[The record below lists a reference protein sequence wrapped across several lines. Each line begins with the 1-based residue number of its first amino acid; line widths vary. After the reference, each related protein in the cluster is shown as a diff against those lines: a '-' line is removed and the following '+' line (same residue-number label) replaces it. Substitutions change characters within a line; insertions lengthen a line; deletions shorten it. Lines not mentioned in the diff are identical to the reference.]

1 MIKQM
6 TTSMVLLTLGLF
18 TAPVGAL
25 TVFVDLDGDMLYDS
39 QGTFIPGDIFTASIY
54 ADVDNTHGGLV
65 GFGVSMTFDEP
76 PISVNAVPT
85 QLSNVVIDPQWNFLP
100 TKSVG
105 VGVLTAA
112 GSSFVSFVGSSV
124 HLFDATF
131 VAMANGISVLT
142 MTDEI
147 PNFGDFAGLDGFD
160 YDASGELNFLST
172 EIKVVPVPPA
182 LVLFGSGLLGII
194 SIARRRHNSGQI

>member
-6 TTSMVLLTLGLF
+6 TTSIVLVTLGLF

-25 TVFVDLDGDMLYDS
+25 TVFTDLDGDMLYDS
-39 QGTFIPGDIFTASIY
+39 QGTFVPGDIFTASIY
-54 ADVDNTHGGLV
+54 ADVDNAHGGLV

-85 QLSNVVIDPQWNFLP
+85 QLSNIIIDPQWNFLP

-112 GSSFVSFVGSSV
+112 GSSFMSFVGPSV

-131 VAMANGISVLT
+131 VATANGISVLT
-142 MTDEI
+142 MTDET

-160 YDASGELNFLST
+160 YDASGELSFLST
-172 EIKVVPVPPA
+172 EIKVVPVPTA
-182 LVLFGSGLLGII
+182 LILFGSGLLGII
-194 SIARRRHNSGQI
+194 SLARRRHNNG

>member
-6 TTSMVLLTLGLF
+6 TTSIVLVTLGLF

-25 TVFVDLDGDMLYDS
+25 TVFIDLNGDMLYDS
-39 QGTFIPGDIFTASIY
+39 QGTYVPGDIFTASIY
-54 ADVDNTHGGLV
+54 ADVDNAHGGLV

-85 QLSNVVIDPQWNFLP
+85 QLSNIIVDPQWNFLP

-105 VGVLTAA
+105 AGVLTAA
-112 GSSFVSFVGSSV
+112 GSSFMSFVGPSV

-131 VAMANGISVLT
+131 VATANGISVLT

-147 PNFGDFAGLDGFD
+147 PSFGDFAGLDGFD
-160 YDASGELNFLST
+160 YDASGELNFLIT
-172 EIKVVPVPPA
+172 EVKVVPVPA
-182 LVLFGSGLLGII
+182 AVWLFGSGLIGLIGV
-194 SIARRRHNSGQI
+194 ARRKEV

>member
-6 TTSMVLLTLGLF
+6 TTSIVLVTLGLF
-18 TAPVGAL
+18 TAPVAAL

-39 QGTFIPGDIFTASIY
+39 QGTFVPGDIFTASIY
-54 ADVDNTHGGLV
+54 ADVDNAHGGLV

-76 PISVNAVPT
+76 PISVNAVPD
-85 QLSNVVIDPQWNFLP
+85 QLSNIMIDPQWNFIP

-112 GSSFVSFVGSSV
+112 GSSLFGSFVGPSV

-131 VAMANGISVLT
+131 VAIADGISVLT

-147 PNFGDFAGLDGFD
+147 LGFRDFAGLDGFD
-160 YDASGELNFLST
+160 YDASGELSFLST

-182 LVLFGSGLLGII
+182 LVLFGSGLAGLFLG
-194 SIARRRHNSGQI
+194 ARRRRGGC

>member
-6 TTSMVLLTLGLF
+6 TTSIVLVTLGLF

-25 TVFVDLDGDMLYDS
+25 TVYADLDGDMLYDS
-39 QGTFIPGDIFTASIY
+39 QGMFVPGDIFTASIY
-54 ADVDNTHGGLV
+54 ADVDNAHGGLV

-112 GSSFVSFVGSSV
+112 GSSFASFVGPSV

-147 PNFGDFAGLDGFD
+147 LNFADFAGLDGFD
-160 YDASGELNFLST
+160 YDASGELSFLST

-182 LVLFGSGLLGII
+182 LILFGSGLLGII
-194 SIARRRHNSGQI
+194 SFARRRHNNG

>member
-6 TTSMVLLTLGLF
+6 TTSIVLLTLGLF

-25 TVFVDLDGDMLYDS
+25 TVFIDLNGDMLYDS

-54 ADVDNTHGGLV
+54 ADVDNAHGGLV

-105 VGVLTAA
+105 AGVLTAA
-112 GSSFVSFVGSSV
+112 GSSLFGSFVGSSV

-131 VAMANGISVLT
+131 VATANGISVLT
-142 MTDEI
+142 MTDEN
-147 PNFGDFAGLDGFD
+147 PSPFADFAGLDGFD

-194 SIARRRHNSGQI
+194 SLARRRHNNG